1 MTAHRRKTFVLA
13 AIVIAATWL
22 LAWSGYVISRNA
34 RATAERVRAYME
46 SVDLAKLTGEA
57 RARALREAANRIN
70 ALPPEERRKARLEQL
85 WRDWFEKMTEEERA
99 GFIEATMPGGF
110 KQMLAAFE
118 EMPPERRQRSVQDAM
133 RRLKQAQEE
142 IASDNPDQW
151 RERWGTN
158 PPPVMSEELQQKVA
172 KIGLKTFYSE
182 SSARTKAELAPVMEE
197 LQRAMENGRFLQRPH
212 P

>member
-1 MTAHRRKTFVLA
+1 MMAHRQKTFGLA
-13 AIVIAATWL
+13 AAVIVATWL
-22 LAWSGYVISRNA
+22 LAWGGFVIARNA
-34 RATAERVRAYME
+34 RATADRVRAYME
-46 SVDLAKLTGEA
+46 SVDLARLSGEA
-57 RARALREAANRIN
+57 RARALREAADRIN
-70 ALPPEERRKARLEQL
+70 ALPPEERRRARLEQL
-85 WRDWFEKMTEEERA
+85 GREWFEKMTEEERA

-118 EMPPERRQRSVQDAM
+118 ELPQERRQRSVQDAL

-142 IASDNPDQW
+142 IASENPDEW

-158 PPPVMSEELQQKVA
+158 APPVLSEDLQKQVA